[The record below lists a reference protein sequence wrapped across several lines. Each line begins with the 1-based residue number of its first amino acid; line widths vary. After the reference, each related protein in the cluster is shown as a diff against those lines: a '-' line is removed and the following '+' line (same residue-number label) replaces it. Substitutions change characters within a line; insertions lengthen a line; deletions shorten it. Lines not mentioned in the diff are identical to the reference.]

1 MIAELALLTLKLP
14 QTSHM
19 FVFKV
24 DTETDDAEETDGETG
39 TGIEM
44 EEEDTDC
51 RITALKASYDDFCHR
66 TYNLNFHLS
75 DVSAREN

>member
-1 MIAELALLTLKLP
+1 MIAELALLPLKLP
-14 QTSHM
+14 QTSHVL

-66 TYNLNFHLS
+66 TYNLNFHLI
-75 DVSAREN
+75 DLSAR